1 MSGSGR
7 FGIAVQ
13 NADAFA
19 NLFVGGSDP
28 LAGAKVWIDAAAT
41 EPVKTAA
48 DGRFVFRA
56 VTPGRHA
63 VAMRRIGMRGLR
75 DSIEVPVAG
84 QLRIEAQPVPN
95 DGGCDSFG
103 GVTVAKP

>member
-1 MSGSGR
+1 
-7 FGIAVQ
+7 
-13 NADAFA
+13 
-19 NLFVGGSDP
+19 
-28 LAGAKVWIDAAAT
+28 
-41 EPVKTAA
+41 
-48 DGRFVFRA
+48 
-56 VTPGRHA
+56 
-63 VAMRRIGMRGLR
+63 MRRIGMRGLR